1 MPLARNLFT
10 SYSGFDASG
19 VQSNWLQQAYVCFT
33 SATATSAVNLIFYTQ
48 QDGTGNFYK
57 SRLPLIYTASI
68 QANTPY
74 IAYYDFAGSTLPP
87 PQKLL
92 HTPLVMSVSP
102 VGGGVVGNFY
112 GETCRQFAV
121 GTNSNA
127 SAGLDAIIVSE
138 AGVIINDG
146 THPPYRQPYQFL
158 GASVQPL
165 NPSSVTS
172 LVSSIALAPTTGQ
185 NGYTFIPVIPAVI
198 LGSLVSGSSI
208 IAGYSV
214 SFLNYTALGSPASI
228 TITYNGSSTYT
239 ITSTSNQAVTFS
251 WAGSSWSLV

>member
-1 MPLARNLFT
+1 
-10 SYSGFDASG
+10 
-19 VQSNWLQQAYVCFT
+19 
-33 SATATSAVNLIFYTQ
+33 
-48 QDGTGNFYK
+48 
-57 SRLPLIYTASI
+57 
-68 QANTPY
+68 
-74 IAYYDFAGSTLPP
+74 
-87 PQKLL
+87 
-92 HTPLVMSVSP
+92 
-102 VGGGVVGNFY
+102 
-112 GETCRQFAV
+112 
-121 GTNSNA
+121 
-127 SAGLDAIIVSE
+127 
-138 AGVIINDG
+138 
-146 THPPYRQPYQFL
+146 
-158 GASVQPL
+158 L